1 VPTLSESFGVFHRWR
16 VVALIAATL
25 GVVSVG
31 LTALRPSWHRVTAAP
46 PQMPLCPQPAPRPS
60 LDCSGRSR
68 VGIASFYADRFGGR
82 TMADGT
88 PMRLHG
94 DNAASRTLPLGTI
107 AKVTN
112 LETGKSAMVTI
123 RDRGPYVGGRIVD
136 LSPTIAR
143 RIGIRRKQ
151 GLAPVEVAPI
161 AVPLPDG
168 TIKLGSAAVAVSS
181 RRYF

>member
-1 VPTLSESFGVFHRWR
+1 MPTLSEGSGVIHRWR
-16 VVALIAATL
+16 VFAMMAATL
-25 GVVSVG
+25 AMVSVG
-31 LTALRPSWHRVTAAP
+31 PAALRPSMHPLTLTV
-46 PQMPLCPQPAPRPS
+46 PQMPLCPQPAPRPN

-88 PMRLHG
+88 PMQLHG

-136 LSPTIAR
+136 LSPKTAR
-143 RIGIRRKQ
+143 KIGLGRKQ

-168 TIKLGSAAVAVSS
+168 TIKLGSAAVTVSS
-181 RRYF
+181 RRSF